1 MIFWCFKMAIA
12 RPCTV
17 LFESFELRLAR
28 CQRARAPR
36 TCQEDKHNSHVE
48 SLRCV
53 NWDGC
58 SNKQGSFSHS
68 LGKYSLSAAL
78 PRGSMTVDSVSIQ
91 PSKRQLP
98 ITEVDELRHMDLF
111 MSQHHPECVPAF
123 ASLGLQTTA
132 SRRATC
138 TLPVFAI
145 HVLNLNQFFPL
156 RCLCVHGTADVN
168 VLGTC
173 VRGPCFFCR

>member
-1 MIFWCFKMAIA
+1 MAIA

-17 LFESFELRLAR
+17 SFESFELRLAR
-28 CQRARAPR
+28 CQRARALR

-53 NWDGC
+53 NWDGS

-98 ITEVDELRHMDLF
+98 ITEVENCGTWICSCLSIIQNVYLHSR
-111 MSQHHPECVPAF
+111 AW
-123 ASLGLQTTA
+123 A
-132 SRRATC
+132 SRQQRHDEPHAPYRCSLFTC
-138 TLPVFAI
+138 STSTSSF
-145 HVLNLNQFFPL
+145 
-156 RCLCVHGTADVN
+156 RCVVSVCM
-168 VLGTC
+168 
-173 VRGPCFFCR
+173 GPQM